1 MQALHINGNDLT
13 LEAVREVAQPD
24 VRRPVLLDPD
34 AREAVNRARAVVDTL
49 VANNRISYAITT
61 GVGKLSDVHIV
72 GDQVRE
78 LQINL
83 VRSHAVGVGEPLS
96 IPDTRAMM
104 LLRANS
110 LAKGNSG
117 IRGISIDTICEML
130 NRGVT
135 PMVPSQGSVGASG
148 DLAPLAHL
156 ALALIGEGE
165 CLDEKGGRIPSA
177 EALKRAQI
185 KPLVLEAKEAVSL
198 INGTQA
204 MLAIGILMVLAAET
218 LVDTADVIGAM
229 ACDALKGTNVA
240 FDERIQKARPHA
252 GQIRTAANLRRL
264 LEQSQIRDSHRDCGR
279 VQDAYSLRCIP
290 QVHGAVRDTL
300 AHCRSVFET
309 ETNSAVDNPLVFV
322 KNPKAMDGEGDVLSG
337 GNFHG
342 EPLAFALDFL
352 AIALSALAG
361 ISERRLERMVNPA
374 LSEGLPPFLAPGAGM
389 NSGFMM
395 PQVTAAALVSE
406 NKVLSHPA
414 SVDSITTSG
423 NKEDFVSMGMTAASK
438 LKRVVENTRNTLA
451 IEAMAAAQAIDF
463 LAPLKTSKPLQQAHA
478 AIRAVCA
485 TMEKDRVMYR
495 GFRTHCEFDCER
507 QAGRRSALNILTK
520 ICPLE
525 ICHHDHELAE
535 GKGPA
540 TRFSPTPR
548 CLMRS
553 RRERIAVYSHPLSAL
568 DSPRFNASPPRGAP
582 ELSAFS
588 P

>member
-1 MQALHINGNDLT
+1 LQALHINGNDLT
-13 LEAVREVAQPD
+13 LEAVREVAAT
-24 VRRPVLLDPD
+24 RRSVLLDPD
-34 AREAVNRARAVVDTL
+34 AREAVNRARAVVDAL
-49 VANNRISYAITT
+49 VASNKISYAITT

-78 LQINL
+78 LQVNL

-117 IRGISIDTICEML
+117 VRAIIIDTICEML

-165 CLDEKGGRIPSA
+165 CIDEAERGARIASA
-177 EALKRAQI
+177 AALKRAQI
-185 KPLVLEAKEAVSL
+185 KPLVLHAKEAVSL

-204 MLAIGILMVLAAET
+204 MLAIGTLMQLAAET

-240 FDERIQKARPHA
+240 FDDRIQNVRPHP
-252 GQIRTAANLRRL
+252 GQIKTAANLRRL
-264 LEQSQIRDSHRDCGR
+264 LEQSEIRNSHRDCGR

-300 AHCRSVFET
+300 AHCRRVFEI

-322 KNPKAMDGEGDVLSG
+322 NNPKAIDGEGDVLSG

-406 NKVLSHPA
+406 NKVLAHPA

-423 NKEDFVSMGMTAASK
+423 NKEDFVSMGMTAANK
-438 LKRVVENTRNTLA
+438 LKKVVENTRNTLA
-451 IEAMAAAQAIDF
+451 IEAIAAAQAVDF

-478 AIRAVCA
+478 SIRAVCA
-485 TMEKDRVMYR
+485 TMDKDRVMYQD
-495 GFRTHCEFDCER
+495 F
-507 QAGRRSALNILTK
+507 A
-520 ICPLE
+520 
-525 ICHHDHELAE
+525 
-535 GKGPA
+535 
-540 TRFSPTPR
+540 
-548 CLMRS
+548 
-553 RRERIAVYSHPLSAL
+553 RIAELI
-568 DSPRFNASPPRGAP
+568 ASGKLAAVLR
-582 ELSAFS
+582 
-588 P
+588 

>member
-1 MQALHINGNDLT
+1 MILEPLYINGNELT
-13 LEAVREVAQPD
+13 LEAVREVAHAG
-24 VRRPVLLDPD
+24 RRTVLLEPG
-34 AREAVNRARAVVDTL
+34 AREAVNNARAVVDKL
-49 VANNRISYAITT
+49 VANNKISYAITT

-96 IPDTRAMM
+96 VPDTRAMM

-117 IRGISIDTICEML
+117 VRAITIDTICEML

-165 CLDEKGGRIPSA
+165 CFSADEKSA
-177 EALKRAQI
+177 RMASADALKKAQI
-185 KPLVLEAKEAVSL
+185 NPLMLEAKEAVSL

-204 MLAIGILMVLAAET
+204 MLAIGTLMLLDAEV

-229 ACDALKGTNVA
+229 ACDALQGTSVA

-252 GQIRTAANLRRL
+252 GQIKTAANLRRL
-264 LEQSQIRDSHRDCGR
+264 LDQSEIRESHRDCGR

-300 AHCRSVFET
+300 AHCRRVFET

-322 KNPKAMDGEGDVLSG
+322 TNPGTMDGEGDVLSG

-342 EPLAFALDFL
+342 EPLAFALDFI

-406 NKVLSHPA
+406 NKVLAHPA

-423 NKEDFVSMGMTAASK
+423 NKEDFVSMGMTAANK

-451 IEAMAAAQAIDF
+451 IETMAAAQAIDF
-463 LAPLKTSKPLQQAHA
+463 LTPLKTSEPLRKAHA
-478 AIRAVCA
+478 AIRRVCA
-485 TMEKDRVMYR
+485 TMDKDRVMYQDFAHLAELIAS
-495 GFRTHCEFDCER
+495 G
-507 QAGRRSALNILTK
+507 
-520 ICPLE
+520 
-525 ICHHDHELAE
+525 ELA
-535 GKGPA
+535 
-540 TRFSPTPR
+540 
-548 CLMRS
+548 
-553 RRERIAVYSHPLSAL
+553 RIV
-568 DSPRFNASPPRGAP
+568 R
-582 ELSAFS
+582 
-588 P
+588 